1 MELLCIL
8 ATWKLQK
15 REGENKVRNAVFL
28 ITRWLLFVWQE
39 PSFNFSNPAG
49 AHLNLFLRAKNTSVF
64 NRRHCPSFFRS
75 GFDLMPPFFLYVL
88 QRSINPDGSR
98 GRTSADWCSRPS
110 LTLSLFSRSV
120 PLREAQHLEYAI
132 CLASSEA
139 VARKQ
144 ETGNLFRKS
153 SHFRNETGMQADIQ
167 TRRHLSSQCWEK
179 TFIFNS
185 FLKFSSNML
194 INKINLKMLSCPE
207 YYTTYAILL
216 AYCLFIAGLLNTS
229 LSKILLF
236 FWESFL
242 LAIASG

>member
-1 MELLCIL
+1 MCIL

-28 ITRWLLFVWQE
+28 ITRWLLFVRQE
-39 PSFNFSNPAG
+39 PSFNFSNPA
-49 AHLNLFLRAKNTSVF
+49 KNTFVF

-88 QRSINPDGSR
+88 QRSINPNGSR
-98 GRTSADWCSRPS
+98 GRTCADWCSRPS

-153 SHFRNETGMQADIQ
+153 SHFRNETGMEADIP
-167 TRRHLSSQCWEK
+167 TRRHLSSQCGEK

-185 FLKFSSNML
+185 FLKFSPNML
-194 INKINLKMLSCPE
+194 INKINLKAMPCPE